1 MDTLGKVKYRNHRKA
16 VRIISVAAVIAF
28 FVVSTI
34 QLWRPITRTFSDP
47 KQFRGWVDRHGVWGR
62 LVFVG
67 MVMLQVLFALIPG
80 EPLEVAAGYA
90 FGTLEG
96 TLLCL
101 VGMALG
107 SVMIFLFTRRFG
119 LKMAEAIVGKEKID
133 SMWFMKS
140 SNHLNHLVFFLFFIP
155 VTPKDV
161 ITYFVGLTSIKLTTF
176 LGLSSVARIPSIV
189 TSAITGD
196 ALGVKNYRI
205 ALIVYAITGA
215 ISLIGVCLCKKHSGS
230 RQKEV
235 QEVQETRKAQEIQ
248 KEQEI
253 QEETAQDRESESQE

>member
-1 MDTLGKVKYRNHRKA
+1 MDTLDKIKYRNHRKA
-16 VRIISVAAVIAF
+16 VRIVSVVAVIAF

-34 QLWRPITRTFSDP
+34 LLWKPITSTFSDP
-47 KQFRGWVDRHGVWGR
+47 RQFRSWVDRHGVLGR

-67 MVMLQVLFALIPG
+67 MVILQVLFALIPG
-80 EPLEVAAGYA
+80 EPLEVGAGYA
-90 FGTLEG
+90 FGILEG

-107 SVMIFLFTRRFG
+107 SIMIFLFTRRFG
-119 LKMAEAIVGKEKID
+119 LKMAETIVGKERID

-140 SNHLNHLVFFLFFIP
+140 SNHLNLLVFFLFFIP
-155 VTPKDV
+155 GTPKDV
-161 ITYFVGLTSIKLTTF
+161 ITSFVGLTPIKLTTF

-189 TSAITGD
+189 TSTITGN

-215 ISLIGVCLCKKHSGS
+215 ISLIGVCVCKKLSGN

-235 QEVQETRKAQEIQ
+235 QE
-248 KEQEI
+248 
-253 QEETAQDRESESQE
+253 ETAEMVQDRKSES